1 MLPPHGRS
9 TKSACGFS
17 ADRQFLVP
25 ADHTDSWRPR
35 PVFALILFPV
45 TDINYQCP
53 ALPLFCPQLRC
64 VNQFKIFHNILQN
77 MPFSLK
83 NRLHAVLRVI
93 CFLLYYAI
101 LCILFL
107 PSAYYQMRNQTHLL
121 PYLIP
126 CLLSCLMSYS
136 QICWMFC
143 FQTCWNNNQRHDCFR
158 CDLLH
163 CLFLYCFWH
172 TFSSFNVSPKTA
184 RFNEYNYLVQE

>member
-1 MLPPHGRS
+1 MIPLFPKHTRHLHASSPMVAVQNQLAVFRQTGSSSFQLIIRI
-9 TKSACGFS
+9 
-17 ADRQFLVP
+17 ADG
-25 ADHTDSWRPR
+25 SR
-35 PVFALILFPV
+35 PVFPLILFPV

-53 ALPLFCPQLRC
+53 ALPLFLPQLRC
-64 VNQFKIFHNILQN
+64 VNQFKIFQNILQN

-107 PSAYYQMRNQTHLL
+107 PSAYYHMRNQTHLL

-163 CLFLYCFWH
+163 CLFLYCFL
-172 TFSSFNVSPKTA
+172 TYFF
-184 RFNEYNYLVQE
+184 LL